1 MTHAENG
8 DLWPDGDVPSSARPA
23 GRPVPGH
30 DALLA
35 LIQASLRNAGDL
47 LEEARLLVGN
57 GHSARA
63 HALGTLAFEEMGK
76 LSCASWRWCLVRSR
90 SSG

>member
-1 MTHAENG
+1 MA
-8 DLWPDGDVPSSARPA
+8 A
-23 GRPVPGH
+23 
-30 DALLA
+30 
-35 LIQASLRNAGDL
+35 NAGDL

-76 LSCASWRWCLVRSR
+76 RAVVLP
-90 SSG
+90 